1 MSAQGDAASP
11 GITAVVTAGG
21 VVSVNGQSGAVALV
35 LGVPS
40 SPTGITGAA
49 AITNIV
55 SLNQAAY
62 DALATKSATTLF
74 IVTAS

>member
-1 MSAQGDAASP
+1 MSAEASASSP

-40 SPTGITGAA
+40 SPTGITGAT
-49 AITNIV
+49 AITNV
-55 SLNQAAY
+55 VTLTQESY
-62 DALATKSATTLF
+62 DALESPDSTTLYV
-74 IVTAS
+74 VT